1 MHKIDTQLPA
11 RFRSDSTKDEP
22 QSVIHAPTTFRSF
35 GEAGSSKESEAG
47 SSEATVVSPT
57 SPQDVSSP
65 IEKVS
70 WSVRHSKDDVC

>member
-35 GEAGSSKESEAG
+35 GETASSKESEAG
-47 SSEATVVSPT
+47 SSEATVVSLN
-57 SPQDVSSP
+57 SPEAVSSP
-65 IEKVS
+65 VEEVGWIMS
-70 WSVRHSKDDVC
+70 QSRST